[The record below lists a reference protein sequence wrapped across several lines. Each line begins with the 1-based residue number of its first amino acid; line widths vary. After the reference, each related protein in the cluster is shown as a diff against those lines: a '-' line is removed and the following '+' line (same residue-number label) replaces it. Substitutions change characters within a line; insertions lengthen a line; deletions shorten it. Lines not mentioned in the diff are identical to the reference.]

1 MSPSQSAQVIVVG
14 AGAAGVFGAIACAEA
29 APSATVHLFE
39 AGREPLAKVRI
50 SGGGRCNVTHAC
62 FDPAVLVSHYP
73 RGSRALRGP
82 FSQFQPKD
90 TIAWFQRLGIA
101 LKTEADGRMFPT
113 TDDSATIVEGLLGEV
128 RRLGITL
135 HRGMAV
141 TGIRPTGDGLR
152 NGLGDGRDAGR
163 DAGFT
168 VTVKGGPSWHCDRL
182 LLATGSSAMG
192 YRLAQSLG
200 HSLAPPVPSLFTFNV
215 ADADLHALAGVSV
228 EDVAL
233 TLTLAEGKPLK
244 QRGPLLVTHWGLSG
258 PAILKLSAF
267 GAVGLHRQRYRA
279 DLSINWL
286 PDLNP
291 DQVRQTLLNL
301 KQAQGKRLMISFSP
315 FPVLSRRL
323 WHYLIQQRVGVDRDL
338 TWANLS
344 KGQLQALVTE
354 LTQGRYAIAGRGV
367 FKDEF
372 VTCGG
377 VALKEVDFK
386 TMASRRCLGLHLAGE
401 ILDIDGITGGFNF
414 QNAWT
419 TGWLAGQAM
428 ARAVSGH
435 KTSAPGQTLDLAKNR
450 QND

>member
-1 MSPSQSAQVIVVG
+1 MPHPMPPSQSAQVIVVG

-62 FDPAVLVSHYP
+62 FDPAVLVNHYP

-82 FSQFQPKD
+82 FSQFQPRD
-90 TIAWFQRLGIA
+90 TIAWFQQRGIA

-113 TDDSATIVEGLLGEV
+113 TDDSATIVDGLLGEV

-135 HRGMAV
+135 HRSMAV
-141 TGIRPTGDGLR
+141 TGIIPMG
-152 NGLGDGRDAGR
+152 NGRED
-163 DAGFT
+163 GFT
-168 VTVKGGPSWHCDRL
+168 VTVKGGPSWRCDRL
-182 LLATGSSAMG
+182 LLATGSSNLG
-192 YRLAQSLG
+192 YRLAQALG
-200 HSLAPPVPSLFTFNV
+200 HTLVPPVPSLFTFTV
-215 ADADLHALAGVSV
+215 RDPELHALAGVSV

-233 TLTLAEGKPLK
+233 TLPLDDGKPLK
-244 QRGPLLVTHWGLSG
+244 QRGPLLITHWGLSG

-279 DLSINWL
+279 NLGVNWL
-286 PDLNP
+286 PDFSQ

-301 KQAQGKRLMISFSP
+301 KQAQGKRLVISFSP
-315 FPVLSRRL
+315 FPALSRRL
-323 WHYLIQQRVGVDRDL
+323 WLYLLQQRVGLDRDL

-354 LTQGRYAIAGRGV
+354 LTQGRYAIDGRGV

-386 TMASRRCLGLHLAGE
+386 TMESRRCPGLHFAGE

-419 TGWLAGQAM
+419 TGWLAGRAM
-428 ARAVSGH
+428 AALGN
-435 KTSAPGQTLDLAKNR
+435 KTSAPGQTLDPAKSRRNG
-450 QND
+450 